1 MARIL
6 VVEDEADQLA
16 VRRQLLEH
24 AGYEVVTAQ
33 NATGALPH
41 VAECQIVLMD
51 LRIPSLQDGL
61 QLIQAAVAASAHI
74 IVLSGAGVESDLLV
88 DEFLIKP
95 CSSRKLLETVARFCG
110 NPQNA

>member
-24 AGYEVVTAQ
+24 AGYEVITAQ
-33 NATGALPH
+33 NAASALPR
-41 VAECQIVLMD
+41 VAECQVVLMD
-51 LRIPSLQDGL
+51 LRIPNLEDGL
-61 QLIQAAVAASAHI
+61 QLIQEAGAASAHI
-74 IVLSGAGVESDLLV
+74 IVLSGAGVERDLPV
-88 DEFLIKP
+88 DEFLTKP
-95 CSSRKLLETVARFCG
+95 CSSRKLLETVARFCV